1 MTNRPRLIGNVFPLL
16 LASIAGMALLT
27 GCTPRPP
34 ASSPSPPQAGW
45 HIDLTRFRASAHG
58 NLDCA
63 VCHPDIAPES
73 ETTPHPDPA
82 RLTEDSLALYDYQRC
97 ASCHPEEY
105 AAYEQGVHA
114 TARSQPEEAPAVPAP
129 TCGHCHNAHYV
140 TVTTRSQV
148 LEAVGPVCG
157 DCHPDALETYTH
169 DYHGKAVL
177 LGRENAATCADCHGA
192 HNVLALKTPAEEA
205 QACRRCHPRAEIS
218 LTGYYVHARETL
230 QAAPEDPNRQAF
242 ALLFWVQLFFI
253 ALTASVLAVFY
264 AHTGLWFLRSLH
276 ERLRRPAG
284 HAAERAETGPEYW
297 RFNIYHRLVHLLVLT
312 SFFGSTISGMPLK
325 YPTTRWAQWFTRLQ
339 GGVEVMGIIHRI
351 SAVVIALWCLMHL
364 AYIVHYVFVQKRKP
378 WGPDTPVPT
387 IKDFRDIWQNF
398 LYFIGKGSRP
408 LFDRFAYFEK
418 FDYWAVF
425 WGVPVIGLSG
435 LVLWFPEFFSRFL
448 PGIVI
453 NIAHIMH
460 SDEALLAVGFIYI
473 VHLFN
478 THIRFDKFPLNKV
491 IFTGKVSEEEL
502 RHERPLEWER
512 IEADSRR
519 AEEMRVR

>member
-1 MTNRPRLIGNVFPLL
+1 VTNHPRRPRNAFLLL
-16 LASIAGMALLT
+16 LAGVACLSLLT
-27 GCTPRPP
+27 GCTPSPRLAPP
-34 ASSPSPPQAGW
+34 TNPAFGW
-45 HIDLTRFRASAHG
+45 AIDLERFRASAHG
-58 NLDCA
+58 HLDCA
-63 VCHPDIAPES
+63 TCHPDISPEDQ
-73 ETTPHPDPA
+73 TAPHPDPA
-82 RLTEDSLALYDYQRC
+82 RLIQDARALYDYARC
-97 ASCHPEEY
+97 ASCHPNEY

-114 TARSQPEEAPAVPAP
+114 DARARSEEGTVPAP
-129 TCGHCHNAHYV
+129 TCGDCHNAHYA
-140 TVTTRSQV
+140 TVGTRAQV
-148 LEAVGPVCG
+148 LDFVRQTCG
-157 DCHPDALETYTH
+157 DCHPEALETYLH
-169 DYHGKAVL
+169 DYHGKATV

-192 HNVLALKTPAEEA
+192 HNVLALNAPDEEVR
-205 QACRRCHPRAEIS
+205 ACRRCHPQATLG

-230 QAAPEDPNRQAF
+230 QAAPEDPRRQDF

-253 ALTASVLAVFY
+253 VLTASVLAVFY

-276 ERLRRPAG
+276 ERLRRPAA
-284 HAAERAETGPEYW
+284 HAVRKEETGPEYW

-325 YPTTRWAQWFTRLQ
+325 YPTTRWAQWLTHLQ

-351 SAVVIALWCLMHL
+351 SAVVIAIWCLMHL

-387 IKDFRDIWQNF
+387 VKDFKDIWQNF
-398 LYFIGKGSRP
+398 QYFIGKGSRP
-408 LFDRFAYFEK
+408 VFDRFAYFEK

-435 LVLWFPEFFSRFL
+435 LVLWFEDFFSRFL

-512 IEADSRR
+512 IQANPKR

>member
-1 MTNRPRLIGNVFPLL
+1 MTHQPRRSGPVLL
-16 LASIAGMALLT
+16 LCLAGVACLILLT
-27 GCTPRPP
+27 GCTPSPRLAPLTGP
-34 ASSPSPPQAGW
+34 SSGW
-45 HIDLTRFRASAHG
+45 AIDLARFRASAHG
-58 NLDCA
+58 SLGCA
-63 VCHPDIAPES
+63 TCHPDITPADEVA
-73 ETTPHPDPA
+73 PHPDPA
-82 RLTEDSLALYDYQRC
+82 RLTQDTRALYDYARC
-97 ASCHPEEY
+97 AECHPNEY
-105 AAYEQGVHA
+105 AAYERGVHA
-114 TARSQPEEAPAVPAP
+114 DARARSEAGAFPAP
-129 TCGHCHNAHYV
+129 TCGHCHDAHYASLG
-140 TVTTRSQV
+140 TRTQVMQFVSQT
-148 LEAVGPVCG
+148 CG
-157 DCHPDALETYTH
+157 ECHPEALETYRD
-169 DYHGKAVL
+169 DYHGKAVI

-192 HNVLALKTPAEEA
+192 HNVLALATPEEEV
-205 QACRRCHPRAEIS
+205 QACRRCHPGATLG

-230 QAAPEDPNRQAF
+230 QAAPDDPRRQDF
-242 ALLFWVQLFFI
+242 ALLFWVQLFFVI
-253 ALTASVLAVFY
+253 LTASVLAVFY

-284 HAAERAETGPEYW
+284 HVAKKAEEEGPQYW

-325 YPTTRWAQWFTRLQ
+325 YPTTSWARWLTRLQ

-351 SAVVIALWCLMHL
+351 SAVVIAIWCLMHL

-387 IKDFRDIWQNF
+387 IKDFKDIWQNF
-398 LYFIGKGSRP
+398 KYFIGRGSRP
-408 LFDRFAYFEK
+408 VFDRFAYFEK

-435 LVLWFPEFFSRFL
+435 LVLWFEDFFSRFL

-453 NIAHIMH
+453 NVAHIMH

-512 IEADSRR
+512 IQADPRR